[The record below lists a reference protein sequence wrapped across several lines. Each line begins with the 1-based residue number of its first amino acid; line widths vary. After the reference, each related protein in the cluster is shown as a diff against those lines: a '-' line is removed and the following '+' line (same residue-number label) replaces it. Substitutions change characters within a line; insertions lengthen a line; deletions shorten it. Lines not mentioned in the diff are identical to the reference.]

1 MIKKCK
7 IISYNKFL
15 NILVFEYDKK
25 RIQTNHI
32 LENDEKFV
40 YVKRKGTEFEITNED
55 DYKKNL
61 VEKNKNNS
69 IKNPKKEDELID
81 EITSE

>member
-1 MIKKCK
+1 MFLTLKT
-7 IISYNKFL
+7 NKQFDL
-15 NILVFEYDKK
+15 S
-25 RIQTNHI
+25 
-32 LENDEKFV
+32 
-40 YVKRKGTEFEITNED
+40 EFEITNED